1 MALYMDMNMYMCM
14 YIRVYIWICVL
25 SRVFSCFFYLT
36 NRIGEEEQKSV
47 NLFEFMLPNKCVPLM
62 YVPHGLTHLA
72 AKEPRRNQDGTKMEP
87 RWNQGGTKTEPRWN
101 QDGTKMEPRRNQD
114 GTKTEPR
121 WNQDGCYLKS
131 PPVKVVR

>member
-1 MALYMDMNMYMCM
+1 MYTV
-14 YIRVYIWICVL
+14 YGFVYGYEYVYVYVYTVLVYIWICTVYMPWIWIWIYVCIPRICVL

-72 AKEPRRNQDGTKMEP
+72 AKEPR
-87 RWNQGGTKTEPRWN
+87 WHQGGTKTEPRWN
-101 QDGTKMEPRRNQD
+101 QDGTKMAAI
-114 GTKTEPR
+114 
-121 WNQDGCYLKS
+121 
-131 PPVKVVR
+131 

>member
-1 MALYMDMNMYMCM
+1 MALYMDMNMYMYM
-14 YIRVYIWICVL
+14 YIQYLCIYGYVLYICHGYGYGYTCVYIWIWVL

-72 AKEPRRNQDGTKMEP
+72 AKEPRWHR
-87 RWNQGGTKTEPRWN
+87 GGTKTEPRWN
-101 QDGTKMEPRRNQD
+101 QDGTKMAAI
-114 GTKTEPR
+114 
-121 WNQDGCYLKS
+121 
-131 PPVKVVR
+131 